1 MKKIVVVSSIL
12 LMLIILFIQL
22 MKNVSSHILEQNTVY
37 PVKAPTQ
44 PQQETN
50 ETICPKEYYT
60 ILTIDGGGTRG
71 LIPLTY
77 LKYLE
82 QQNPNG
88 IASIFNLMGGISTGA
103 IIVAALSK
111 EQFDGPNSYH
121 FTAKQISDLYRKK
134 SPDFFSQSI
143 FYRIISLNGLILP
156 LFNTKK
162 KNDFF
167 KEQFKKSTLKN
178 LSNHVALF
186 AYDIKQKN
194 ILIFCNWIKCDNSLN
209 QYSIADIVSGAT
221 SVMGIFAPVM
231 LSTYD
236 HQIKYDIADL
246 GLIINNPA
254 YMTAR
259 LAAKICPDV
268 HHYVVL
274 SLGTGNY
281 PEMSSNHESYHW
293 GLYQWMPN
301 LIAATTET
309 NSQATSEYLSFFM
322 INEISTIS
330 DNQLPKL
337 IYIRLNPVLDWNDA
351 TPFATSPENLNYF
364 EQKAY
369 EDIKKNE
376 LLLQCIATIRVKD
389 ELTPKCKQQLLNYIR
404 IQHTPYFANSLPG
417 IFKD

>member
-1 MKKIVVVSSIL
+1 
-12 LMLIILFIQL
+12 

-37 PVKAPTQ
+37 PVETATKTQ
-44 PQQETN
+44 PNGN
-50 ETICPKEYYT
+50 ENICPQKYYT

-88 IASIFNLMGGISTGA
+88 TASIFNLMGGISTGA

-111 EQFDGPNSYH
+111 EPSDAPGSYH

-134 SPDFFSQSI
+134 SPDFFSQTLL
-143 FYRIISLNGLILP
+143 YRIISLNGLILP
-156 LFNTKK
+156 LFNSQN

-167 KEQFKKSTLKN
+167 KEHFKNNTLKN

-186 AYDIKQKN
+186 AYDIKHKN

-221 SVMGIFAPVM
+221 SVMGIFAPI
-231 LSTYD
+231 LFSSPE
-236 HQIKYDIADL
+236 HEIKYDIADL

-259 LAAKICPDV
+259 LATKICPDV
-268 HHYVVL
+268 QHYVVL

-281 PEMSSNHESYHW
+281 PEMSSNQESYHW
-293 GLYQWMPN
+293 GISQWMPN

-309 NSQATSEYLSFFM
+309 NSEAASEYLSFFM
-322 INEISTIS
+322 IHEMSTIPA
-330 DNQLPKL
+330 NQLPKL

-351 TPFATSPENLNYF
+351 APFATSAENLNYF
-364 EQKAY
+364 EKKSD
-369 EDIKKNE
+369 EDIKKNKV
-376 LLLQCIATIRVKD
+376 LLQCIATIRDKD
-389 ELTPKCKQQLLNYIR
+389 DLTPQCKQQLLNYIH
-404 IQHTPYFANSLPG
+404 IQHTPFFANSLPG

>member
-1 MKKIVVVSSIL
+1 MKKIIVMSLVL
-12 LMLIILFIQL
+12 LPIIILFSLL
-22 MKNVSSHILEQNTVY
+22 MNNVSSHILKQNTVY
-37 PVKAPTQ
+37 PVKTSTQ
-44 PQQETN
+44 SQHESN
-50 ETICPKEYYT
+50 EIICPKEYYT

-82 QQNPNG
+82 HYNPKG
-88 IASIFNLMGGISTGA
+88 IAEIFDLMGGISTGA

-111 EQFDGPNSYH
+111 EQSDIPDSYH
-121 FTAKQISDLYRKK
+121 FTAKQISDLYRQK

-143 FYRIISLNGLILP
+143 LYRIISLNGLILP
-156 LFNTKK
+156 LFNSQN

-167 KEQFKKSTLKN
+167 KDHFKKSTLKD

-186 AYDIKQKN
+186 AYDIKHKN

-221 SVMGIFAPVM
+221 SVMGIFAPIM
-231 LSTYD
+231 LSTND
-236 HQIKYDIADL
+236 HQIKYNIADL

-259 LAAKICPDV
+259 LASKICPNV
-268 HHYVVL
+268 QHYVVL

-281 PEMSSNHESYHW
+281 PEMSSNQESYHW

-301 LIAATTET
+301 LIAAATET
-309 NSQATSEYLSFFM
+309 NSQAASEYLSFFM
-322 INEISTIS
+322 VHEMSTIPA
-330 DNQLPKL
+330 NQLPKL
-337 IYIRLNPVLDWNDA
+337 IYIRLNPVLDWNDSK
-351 TPFATSPENLNYF
+351 PFATSPENLDYF
-364 EQKAY
+364 ETKAD
-369 EDIKKNE
+369 EDIKKHKR
-376 LLLQCIATIRVKD
+376 LLQCIATIRIKD
-389 ELTPKCKQQLLNYIR
+389 KLTPECTQELLNYIH
-404 IQHTPYFANSLPG
+404 IQHTPYFANSLPR

>member
-1 MKKIVVVSSIL
+1 MKKMFVASSLLLALIL
-12 LMLIILFIQL
+12 LFVAL
-22 MKNVSSHILEQNTVY
+22 MNNISSHILEQNTVY
-37 PVKAPTQ
+37 PVKGTTPS
-44 PQQETN
+44 QQASN

-71 LIPLTY
+71 LIPLAY

-82 QQNPNG
+82 QQNPDG

-103 IIVAALSK
+103 IITAALSK
-111 EQFDGPNSYH
+111 EQSEHSDSYH

-134 SPDFFSQSI
+134 SPDFFSQSLL
-143 FYRIISLNGLILP
+143 YRIISLNGLILP
-156 LFNTKK
+156 LFNSQN

-167 KEQFKKSTLKN
+167 KEHFKNSTLKN

-186 AYDIKQKN
+186 AYDIKHKN

-221 SVMGIFAPVM
+221 SVMGIFAPIM
-231 LSTYD
+231 LSTVD

-254 YMTAR
+254 YMTTR
-259 LAAKICPDV
+259 LASKICPNV

-281 PEMSSNHESYHW
+281 PEMSSNQESYHW

-301 LIAATTET
+301 LIAAATET
-309 NSQATSEYLSFFM
+309 NSQAASEYLSFFM
-322 INEISTIS
+322 VHEMSTIPT
-330 DNQLPKL
+330 NQLPKL
-337 IYIRLNPVLDWNDA
+337 IYIRLNPVLDWNDSK
-351 TPFATSPENLNYF
+351 PFATSPENLDYF
-364 EQKAY
+364 EKKAD
-369 EDIKKNE
+369 EDIKKNK
-376 LLLQCIATIRVKD
+376 LLLQCIATIRIKD
-389 ELTPKCKQQLLNYIR
+389 ELTPECKQELLNYIH
-404 IQHTPYFANSLPG
+404 IQHTPYFANSLQR